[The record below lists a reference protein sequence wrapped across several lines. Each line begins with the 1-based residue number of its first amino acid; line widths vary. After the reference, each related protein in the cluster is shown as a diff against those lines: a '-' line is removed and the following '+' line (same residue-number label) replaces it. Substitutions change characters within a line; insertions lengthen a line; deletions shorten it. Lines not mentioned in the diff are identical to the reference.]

1 MDITNF
7 TLNEVKLH
15 DEITNYLNDRERKDN
30 YSFNL
35 MEDGCNTVIN
45 LIEKYNRLAS
55 KMDETVNQLEE
66 LAKNPCGTS
75 KYCKHAY
82 DGFLN
87 EHGCEHCVA
96 YQAIEIVKGGK
107 NCTNLYNLS
116 DENDVEIE
124 RECGNYNCMTQADR
138 IRSMS
143 DEELAEWFSTV
154 TDDVLRGSTWS
165 KDGWMK
171 YLQSEVE

>member
-35 MEDGCNTVIN
+35 TEDGCNTVIN

-55 KMDETVNQLEE
+55 KMDDVINQLEE
-66 LAKNPCGTS
+66 FAKNPCETS

-107 NCTNLYNLS
+107 S
-116 DENDVEIE
+116 ND
-124 RECGNYNCMTQADR
+124 
-138 IRSMS
+138 
-143 DEELAEWFSTV
+143 
-154 TDDVLRGSTWS
+154 
-165 KDGWMK
+165 
-171 YLQSEVE
+171 

>member
-1 MDITNF
+1 MSSTRRMCRISA
-7 TLNEVKLH
+7 EWRVR
-15 DEITNYLNDRERKDN
+15 I
-30 YSFNL
+30 
-35 MEDGCNTVIN
+35 M
-45 LIEKYNRLAS
+45 
-55 KMDETVNQLEE
+55 
-66 LAKNPCGTS
+66 AKC
-75 KYCKHAY
+75 
-82 DGFLN
+82 
-87 EHGCEHCVA
+87 
-96 YQAIEIVKGGK
+96 K